1 MQRHVAGKARQ
12 SLWIAV
18 VMSVGAASPLGMLP
32 ASAAE
37 RTIDPT
43 FLRRFVGDL
52 QQKTV
57 DLSTPSCHY
66 RPIFGLGDPEARIA
80 KGVARFGEMTIDAK
94 GTSAETTCPDEE
106 QVYLVREGSGTLF
119 YGEEQASVG
128 KDDFVYLAPGVRRR
142 ISNTQDA
149 PCRVIVMGF
158 RIPARTGVAL
168 PPTLQKANIAD
179 VKKQTLPSHPSSVLY
194 QLLVG
199 DSKSTR
205 DKIAASQVLTSL
217 FIMDFAP
224 GGTNFPHHHEREEEI
239 YLVLDGQ
246 GEMVAGGGTSGIEGR
261 HPAKAGDAFFFRLN
275 CTVGFYNGSEPNSR
289 TRVLAVRSLFPFG
302 KP

>member
-1 MQRHVAGKARQ
+1 MRNHGAVKARR
-12 SLWIAV
+12 SLWVAV
-18 VMSVGAASPLGMLP
+18 MMSVGAAGWLVAPP
-32 ASAAE
+32 ARAAE

-43 FLRRFVGDL
+43 FLRRFVPDL
-52 QQKTV
+52 QEKTI
-57 DLSTPSCHY
+57 DLSTRSCHY
-66 RPIFGLGDPEARIA
+66 RPIFGLGDPEARIV
-80 KGVARFGEMTIDAK
+80 KGIARFGEMTIDPK

-106 QVYLVREGSGTLF
+106 QVYLVLEGAGTLF
-119 YGEEQASVG
+119 YGEEQVTVE
-128 KDDFVYLAPGVRRR
+128 KDDFLYLAPGVRRR
-142 ISNTQDA
+142 MSNPKDA

-158 RIPARTGVAL
+158 RIPARTVVAV
-168 PPTLQKANIAD
+168 PSTLQKANIAD
-179 VKKQTLPSHPSSVLY
+179 VKKQTVAGHPSSVLY
-194 QLLVG
+194 QLLIG

-205 DKIAASQVLTSL
+205 DKIAAGQVLSSL

-246 GEMVAGGGTSGIEGR
+246 GEMVAGGGISGIEGR

-275 CTVGFYNGSEPNSR
+275 CTVGFYNHPGPKSQ
-289 TRVLAVRSLFPFG
+289 TRILAVRSLFSFG